1 MSTRSSM
8 MLRDGA
14 LWGSAAV
21 LVLAAHLG
29 GAMWILH
36 TAKAAAPPGLPDPVF
51 VELAPMPQAAAPPE
65 EEEMPELAEAEP
77 EPEPEPVIDLP
88 LPELEQIPDMNTL
101 FPPPPDAVVLQK
113 TARPKERP
121 EPEPDPAPKL
131 VEKQPEP
138 KKREKKKEK
147 APEEQEARQAS
158 TQVRAPK
165 SDRTA
170 APQTDAGAASPRQ
183 VASWQSKVNATVSRH
198 MRRTRI
204 SGRGGAVTVNVSF
217 TLQPNGQVA
226 GARLASSSGDA
237 GNDAALSRQ
246 ITRMPRLPPHPSGK
260 SIALTLPIVIERR

>member
-113 TARPKERP
+113 SERPLERP
-121 EPEPDPAPKL
+121 EKPQEPEPKI

-138 KKREKKKEK
+138 KKREVKER
-147 APEEQEARQAS
+147 APEKQEARKAT

-170 APQTDAGAASPRQ
+170 APTSDAGVASPRQ
-183 VASWQSKVNATVSRH
+183 VASWQS
-198 MRRTRI
+198 RI
-204 SGRGGAVTVNVSF
+204 SGTVARHMKRTRLPSRRGGSVTVMVVF
-217 TLQPNGQVA
+217 TVDPGGRVGGVRVNG
-226 GARLASSSGDA
+226 STGDA
-237 GNDAALSRQ
+237 KLDAALQRQ
-246 ITRMPRLPPHPSGK
+246 AARLPKLAPPPTGK
-260 SIALTLPIVIERR
+260 STPVTLPVRIDI